1 MQISKEAIQPF
12 SEEKLFRK
20 TEDIKNDVVIIN
32 LYISNH
38 VVVVLQGVG
47 EMVVQGTLLPID
59 LRRITAHAIYES
71 LFLFQDFPLHYKPTT
86 NKYWSKWN
94 IKRFLILNHITSI

>member
-1 MQISKEAIQPF
+1 MQIPKEAIQPF

-38 VVVVLQGVG
+38 VVVMLGVG
-47 EMVVQGTLLPID
+47 EIVVKGTLVPTD

-71 LFLFQDFPLHYKPTT
+71 LLLFPRFPLT
-86 NKYWSKWN
+86 
-94 IKRFLILNHITSI
+94 L

>member
-1 MQISKEAIQPF
+1 MQISEEAIQPF

-59 LRRITAHAIYES
+59 LWRIISPIMIDMWQIGKKSERNC
-71 LFLFQDFPLHYKPTT
+71 LMEDFVFLLLPQ
-86 NKYWSKWN
+86 
-94 IKRFLILNHITSI
+94 I

>member
-1 MQISKEAIQPF
+1 MRERNEHILFHSMQISKEAIQPF

-59 LRRITAHAIYES
+59 LWRITAHAIYES
-71 LFLFQDFPLHYKPTT
+71 LLLFPRFPL
-86 NKYWSKWN
+86 
-94 IKRFLILNHITSI
+94 IL